1 MNITILYENDTELS
15 EYEAYNKGYRDDVVV
30 LIGEKK
36 YKIYIISILRLK
48 QDFETEYDTSGYYM
62 SEPNMLIVKEVTKK
76 EIEYIINEMYK
87 CSFFERL
94 DNNGYFI

>member
-1 MNITILYENDTELS
+1 
-15 EYEAYNKGYRDDVVV
+15 
-30 LIGEKK
+30 
-36 YKIYIISILRLK
+36 
-48 QDFETEYDTSGYYM
+48 M